1 MANLSREQV
10 KKIIQEAPAGVDRAG
25 LIDALVSRGHTL
37 EGYQPTSDKRG
48 MIDKA
53 WDALAVPERMSREGL
68 GKMAAAVPGRE
79 PTGNMALDIGLNIP
93 KVAAETVAEAAPG
106 FISRG
111 AIATAGLLK
120 GAKLAAP
127 LIKTVGSQVAKGAEA
142 ISGLEYK
149 TPGVLT
155 AAAKDSSLLFGK
167 GRSEA
172 GKLYQEV
179 IDKSNIRP
187 IFGQATTHKE
197 LLDEAFKSANLGT
210 LTPEE
215 ALIARQTLDEA
226 KRSMP
231 KFSYNTMRKMFDNI
245 AKEVTSVAD
254 PAYAKAIKSEALR
267 NMLPTNKLGGTS
279 IMKSA
284 LGSIAGLAPLAA
296 MSPLAQGTVATGAGL
311 AARGLAPFAA
321 NAVRTGAMAGG
332 TSAALA
338 ALRSQRQK

>member
-1 MANLSREQV
+1 MGQPWEDAGQPWEAAQ
-10 KKIIQEAPAGVDRAG
+10 KKP
-25 LIDALVSRGHTL
+25 
-37 EGYQPTSDKRG
+37 G
-48 MIDKA
+48 MLQKA
-53 WDALAVPERMSREGL
+53 WDALAVPEKMSREGL
-68 GKMAAAVPGRE
+68 GKMAAAVPGRD

-155 AAAKDSSLLFGK
+155 AAAKDASLLFGK
-167 GRSEA
+167 GRRAAGELYEA
-172 GKLYQEV
+172 A
-179 IDKSNIRP
+179 IDKTNVRP
-187 IFGQATTHKE
+187 IFGQAMTHKE
-197 LLDEAFKSANLGT
+197 LLDEAVQSARLGT

-215 ALIARQTLDEA
+215 ALIARKTLDEA

-231 KFSYNTMRKMFDNI
+231 TFSYHEMRKVFDAV
-245 AKEVTSVAD
+245 AKTISKEAD
-254 PAYAKAIKSEALR
+254 AAFSNAVKSEALR
-267 NMLPTNKLGGTS
+267 NILPTNKLGGTS

-284 LGSIAGLAPLAA
+284 IGTVAGVAPLAA
-296 MSPLAQGTVATGAGL
+296 MSPLVQGTLATGAGL
-311 AARGLAPFAA
+311 AAHGLAPFAA

-332 TSAALA
+332 STAALA